1 MEARSSSEIDW
12 RDAAPYAPLVEAD
25 RSLFAWE
32 WLRRDPYY
40 RAAAESAGV
49 LGASDSCEDPAAA
62 AFGLV
67 AFEWPDRAVPNA
79 RPLWR
84 PDVHPH
90 VLTVERVEAAS
101 SGDEFDLH
109 PVADL
114 ATLVA
119 GPGGDHLLL
128 SDGLRTVRLDGPCG
142 SFSRG
147 PACLRYRLE
156 GLASAEPPLLALRRF
171 LALCRMGHFAR
182 SLHAPEA
189 RARRWILMLR
199 ARDALAA
206 GAGQRDIAKVL
217 FSRSAAQPRWR
228 SHEPTLRSQ
237 AQRLVRSA
245 RALAGGG
252 YLALLGSDPAGK
264 LRRT

>member
-1 MEARSSSEIDW
+1 MEERSASGFDW
-12 RDAAPYAPLVEAD
+12 RDAAAYAPLLEAD

-32 WLRRDPYY
+32 WLRRDSDY
-40 RAAAESAGV
+40 RAAAGRCGALGGSA
-49 LGASDSCEDPAAA
+49 SCEDHAAA
-62 AFGLV
+62 AFGVV
-67 AFEWPDRAVPNA
+67 AFECPNRAVPNA

-84 PDVHPH
+84 SDVHPH
-90 VLTVERVEAAS
+90 VLIVERLKAGN
-101 SGDEFDLH
+101 SGDEFDFH
-109 PVADL
+109 WVADL
-114 ATLVA
+114 ATIVA
-119 GPGGDHLLL
+119 GHGGDHLLL

-147 PACLRYRLE
+147 PACLRYQLE

-206 GAGQRDIAKVL
+206 GAGQREIAKVL
-217 FSRSAAQPRWR
+217 LSSSAAQPRWR
-228 SHEPTLRSQ
+228 SSEPSLRSQ

-245 RALAGGG
+245 RVMAGGG
-252 YLALLGSDPAGK
+252 YLALLASDPAGK
-264 LRRT
+264 IRRT